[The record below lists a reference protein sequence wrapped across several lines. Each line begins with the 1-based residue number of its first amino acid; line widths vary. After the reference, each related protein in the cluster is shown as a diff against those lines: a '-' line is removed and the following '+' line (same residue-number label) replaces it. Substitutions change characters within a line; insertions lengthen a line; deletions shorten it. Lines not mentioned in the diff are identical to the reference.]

1 MDPIYVTGHKNPD
14 TDSIVAAI
22 AYAELRN
29 ALGDRQF
36 VPARLGHISSE
47 TKRVLELFDVQP
59 PMLISNV
66 RTQVKDL
73 AYDTPPILDRK
84 VTLRMAWEK
93 LQSETEPVTAIPVV
107 DADQKLYGMLTSGDI
122 ATFTMKTIE
131 DLNLYDVPVFNLLSV
146 LEGQIVNKVRELPDA
161 VTGEV
166 LVAVPVAREDMLF
179 SNPNSIVICG
189 QQPDMVRHAV
199 EIGAKV
205 VIVCQ
210 ADITDEMRNMKTDTC
225 IISTPLDVCR
235 AARLIHLA
243 VPVERVCSRKNIK
256 CFHLDDYLDDVK
268 GAVLKSR
275 FRAYPI
281 LDDEEHVVGTL
292 GRYHLIRP
300 KRKKV
305 VLVDHNEAFQ
315 SVPGLNQAEIVAII
329 DHHRLGDIQT
339 GNPIFVRNEPLG
351 STATILANM
360 YQENGVMPSQ
370 KMAGLLASAIISD
383 TVMFKSP
390 TCTETDRIIAE
401 RMAHIANISLD
412 AIGGKIFTTSS
423 MDKPLEETL
432 FTDFKDF
439 SVSEKKI
446 GIGQITTLNSDDFIC
461 QKEEILKTMGQ
472 KKADGAYD
480 LIMVM
485 ITDVLKSGSTLFFL
499 GDEEI
504 IQNAYGVEPSDNEV
518 FLPGVMSRK
527 KQIVPKLTEA
537 LD

>member
-1 MDPIYVTGHKNPD
+1 
-14 TDSIVAAI
+14 
-22 AYAELRN
+22 
-29 ALGDRQF
+29 
-36 VPARLGHISSE
+36 
-47 TKRVLELFDVQP
+47 
-59 PMLISNV
+59 
-66 RTQVKDL
+66 
-73 AYDTPPILDRK
+73 
-84 VTLRMAWEK
+84 
-93 LQSETEPVTAIPVV
+93 
-107 DADQKLYGMLTSGDI
+107 
-122 ATFTMKTIE
+122 
-131 DLNLYDVPVFNLLSV
+131 
-146 LEGQIVNKVRELPDA
+146 
-161 VTGEV
+161 
-166 LVAVPVAREDMLF
+166 
-179 SNPNSIVICG
+179 
-189 QQPDMVRHAV
+189 MVRHAV

-210 ADITDEMRNMKTDTC
+210 ADVTDEMRNMKTDTC

-412 AIGGKIFTTSS
+412 VLGGKIFTTSS
-423 MDKPLEETL
+423 TDKPLEETL

-446 GIGQITTLNSDDFIC
+446 GIGQVTTLNSDDFLS
-461 QKEEILKTMGQ
+461 QKEDILKTMGQ
-472 KKADGAYD
+472 KKADGNYD

-485 ITDVLKSGSTLFFL
+485 ITDVLKAGSTLFFL
-499 GDEEI
+499 GDEEL

>member
-59 PMLISNV
+59 PVLISNV

-122 ATFTMKTIE
+122 AAFTMKTIE

-146 LEGQIVNKVRELPDA
+146 LEGQIVNKVRELPDS

-199 EIGAKV
+199 EIGAQV

-210 ADITDEMRNMKTDTC
+210 ADVTDEMRNMKTDTC

-235 AARLIHLA
+235 VARLIHLA
-243 VPVERVCSRKNIK
+243 VPVERVCSRKSIK

-305 VLVDHNEAFQ
+305 VLVDHNEVFQ

-412 AIGGKIFTTSS
+412 DLGGKIFTTSS

-439 SVSEKKI
+439 LVSEKKI

-461 QKEEILKTMGQ
+461 QKEAILKTMGE
-472 KKADGAYD
+472 KKVDGGYD

-499 GDEEI
+499 GDEEL

>member
-1 MDPIYVTGHKNPD
+1 MEPIYVTGHKNPD

-107 DADQKLYGMLTSGDI
+107 DADQQLYGMLTSGDI
-122 ATFTMKTIE
+122 ASFTMKTIE

-179 SNPNSIVICG
+179 SNPNTIVICG

-210 ADITDEMRNMKTDTC
+210 ADVTEELRNMNTDTC

-412 AIGGKIFTTSS
+412 TLGGKIFTTSS

-446 GIGQITTLNSDDFIC
+446 GIGQVTTLNSDDFIC
-461 QKEEILKTMGQ
+461 QKEAILKAMGQ
-472 KKADGAYD
+472 KKVDGGYD

-499 GDEEI
+499 GDEEL

>member
-73 AYDTPPILDRK
+73 AYDTPPILDQK

-131 DLNLYDVPVFNLLSV
+131 DLSLYDVPVFNLLSV

-499 GDEEI
+499 GDEEL

>member
-29 ALGDRQF
+29 ALGDREF

-47 TKRVLELFDVQP
+47 TKRVLDLFGVNP
-59 PMLISNV
+59 PLLISNV

-73 AYDTPPILDRK
+73 EYDTPPILDRS
-84 VTLRMAWEK
+84 VTLRMAWDK
-93 LQSETEPVTAIPVV
+93 LQDGSSVTAIPIV
-107 DADQKLYGMLTSGDI
+107 DGEGFLYGMLTSGDI
-122 ATFTMKTIE
+122 AAFTMKNIE
-131 DLNLYDVPVFNLLSV
+131 DPFIYNVPVFNLLSV
-146 LEGQIVNKVRELPDA
+146 LEGEIVNKVKKLPDS

-166 LVAVPVAREDMLF
+166 LVAVPAAREDLLF
-179 SNPNSIVICG
+179 SNPDSIVICG
-189 QQPDMVRHAV
+189 QQMDMIRHAV
-199 EIGAKV
+199 KIGAKV

-210 ADITDEMRNMKTDTC
+210 ADVTEDLREMDTDTC

-235 AARLIHLA
+235 VTRLIHLA

-256 CFHLDDYLDDVK
+256 HFHLDDYVDDVK
-268 GAVLKSR
+268 TAVLKSR

-281 LDDEEHVVGTL
+281 LDDENHVVGTL

-305 VLVDHNEAFQ
+305 VLVDHNETAQ
-315 SVPGLNQAEIVAII
+315 SVAGLNQAEIMAII

-339 GNPIFVRNEPLG
+339 GNPVFIRNEPLG
-351 STATILANM
+351 STATILSKM
-360 YQENGVMPSQ
+360 YQEKGVMPSP

-390 TCTETDRIIAE
+390 TCTETDRIIAQ
-401 RMAHIANISLD
+401 RMAHIAGISLEE
-412 AIGGKIFTTSS
+412 IGEKIFTSS
-423 MDKPLEETL
+423 AADKPLTELL

-439 SVSEKKI
+439 SVSGKKI
-446 GIGQITTLNSDDFIC
+446 GIGQVTTINSEDFLAR
-461 QKEEILKTMGQ
+461 KPEMLEALQ
-472 KKADGAYD
+472 KKKQEESYD

-485 ITDVLKSGSTLFFL
+485 VTDVLKSGTTLFFI
-499 GDEEI
+499 GDEEL
-504 IQNAYGVEPSDNEV
+504 IQNAYGVEPADNEV

>member
-73 AYDTPPILDRK
+73 AYDTPPILDQK

-131 DLNLYDVPVFNLLSV
+131 DLSLYDVPVFNLLSV

-504 IQNAYGVEPSDNEV
+504 IQNAYGVEPADNEV